1 LHEVNKA
8 FGADLTKANQLAVSP
23 AKQESRSAT
32 VLLRCVLLLAV
43 LFCLEFLLHSPSWAA
58 RSEGTRVSPGLT
70 SGANFAI
77 ADFDGDRFPDVA
89 TVETGP
95 SEAAQTRYWIRFAFG
110 RGRRTGVAVFGPR
123 GGLQIASQDVN
134 GDSFLDVIVSTEL
147 ANEPV
152 AILLNDGAGNFSLS
166 AVSKFGRA
174 IWESRRV
181 EWRTYSACPAQGDS
195 ALVGGGWNVVLCGAS
210 RRDSLRPGLGA
221 VMSVGEELDFLVTPS
236 EVRGRAPPLA

>member
-8 FGADLTKANQLAVSP
+8 FGAVLTKAEQPAVSS
-23 AKQESRSAT
+23 AKQERPGAA

-43 LFCLEFLLHSPSWAA
+43 LFCLEFLSHSPSLAA

-77 ADFDGDRFPDVA
+77 ADFDGDRLPDVA

-95 SEAAQTRYWIRFAFG
+95 SEAAQTQYWIQFAFG
-110 RGRRTGVAVFGPR
+110 RGRRTGVVVSGPI

-152 AILLNDGAGNFSLS
+152 AVLLNDGAGNFRLS
-166 AVSKFGRA
+166 DVSKFGRA
-174 IWESRRV
+174 IWESRA
-181 EWRTYSACPAQGDS
+181 EWRTDSSCPAQGDS
-195 ALVGGGWNVVLCGAS
+195 ALVGGGWNVVLCAAR
-210 RRDSLRPGLGA
+210 RRDSLRPGLDA
-221 VMSVGEELDFLVTPS
+221 VALVGEELNFLVTLS

>member
-8 FGADLTKANQLAVSP
+8 FAAALTKAEQP
-23 AKQESRSAT
+23 ARSSATPVRRSAA

-43 LFCLEFLLHSPSWAA
+43 LLGLEFLVHSPSLAA
-58 RSEGTRVSPGLT
+58 RSDGMRASPGLT

-77 ADFDGDRFPDVA
+77 ADFDGDRLPDVA

-95 SEAAQTRYWIRFAFG
+95 AEAAQTRYWIQFAFA
-110 RGRRTGVAVFGPR
+110 RGKRAGVAVSGPT

-134 GDSFLDVIVSTEL
+134 GDSFLDLIVSTEL

-152 AILLNDGAGNFSLS
+152 AVLLNDGDGNFRLS
-166 AVSKFGRA
+166 DVSKFGRA
-174 IWESRRV
+174 IWESRV
-181 EWRTYSACPAQGDS
+181 EWRIDSACPAQGDS
-195 ALVGGGWNVVLCGAS
+195 ALVGGGWDVVLCGAR
-210 RRDSLRPGLGA
+210 RRDSLRTGRDAITL
-221 VMSVGEELDFLVTPS
+221 VGEELNLLVTPS